1 MNKNIIELE
10 TSEEKKILISK
21 IEKKITFLA
30 DKTQVFF
37 EKSISVSPKKIK
49 NAFSNNENLI
59 LILEQNKE
67 LVNLINVE
75 SYEIRE
81 NHQTNFTKE
90 IELNI
95 KDEIKDISIIQNTLE
110 YRGKIIRSSEKMNV
124 FNKRLKYLE
133 NRNKKRETE
142 MLNSERKILTKI
154 KDNKILDIKPMEE
167 DIKLIFSYIDPKEI
181 DRSRFIFLAPIF
193 IFLFSIMVVGVFVW
207 AVQTF

>member
-21 IEKKITFLA
+21 IEKKITFLE
-30 DKTQVFF
+30 DKTQDFF
-37 EKSISVSPKKIK
+37 EKSISVSPKKIR

-67 LVNLINVE
+67 LVSLINVE